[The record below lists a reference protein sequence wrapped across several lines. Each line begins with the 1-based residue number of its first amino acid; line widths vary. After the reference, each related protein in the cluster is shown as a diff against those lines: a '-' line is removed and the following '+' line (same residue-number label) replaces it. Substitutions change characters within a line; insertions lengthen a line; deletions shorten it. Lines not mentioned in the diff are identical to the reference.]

1 MPVTNTWVQGLS
13 ALTWSLPTSVPSAA
27 PAELTASWRLKGH
40 LQPFESLLALA
51 AEAVGASVPSVVLL
65 LVATR
70 AAQHLLASAT
80 ETVLDSSA
88 LLPAA

>member
-1 MPVTNTWVQGLS
+1 MPVTNTSVQRLS

-40 LQPFESLLALA
+40 LQSFESLLALA
-51 AEAVGASVPSVVLL
+51 AEAVGAGVPSVVLL
-65 LVATR
+65 PVATR

-80 ETVLDSSA
+80 ETASDSSA
-88 LLPAA
+88 LLSAA